1 MHVLVTGSTGF
12 VGSAVVKALLDAGH
26 TVTGAVRDPAKARA
40 LEALG
45 MRVAVGDM
53 LEPATYAPLV
63 KDVDAVVQA
72 AQLGVRGRMTNKKV
86 SQINHADELMTLALA
101 KACIEHDKVLLY
113 TNGCFGYG
121 DHGEAWITEET
132 PFSPSPMGVG
142 HAAVVTRL
150 MDLHARENLKVVILT
165 AGFVYGPGGLF
176 KTSFYD
182 TLTKN
187 QLRVF
192 GAGRNFWSPVHVD
205 DLARAFVRALESSAY
220 GENFN
225 VVDDEP
231 VRLRDLVD
239 ALTEVAGRKRVG
251 SIPPWLIGLMIGPP
265 VVASLTTSFRVK
277 NDKAKEVLGWA
288 PRHPTF
294 KAGVGEVVRELEGRG

>member
-1 MHVLVTGSTGF
+1 M
-12 VGSAVVKALLDAGH
+12 
-26 TVTGAVRDPAKARA
+26 RA
-40 LEALG
+40 
-45 MRVAVGDM
+45 AVGDM
-53 LEPATYAPLV
+53 LEPQTYTPLV
-63 KDVDAVVQA
+63 KNVDAVVQA
-72 AQLGVRGRMTNKKV
+72 AQLGVRGRMTKDKV
-86 SQINHADELMTLALA
+86 AQINHADELMTLALA
-101 KACIEHDKVLLY
+101 EACIEHDKVLLY

-142 HAAVVTRL
+142 HAAVVARL
-150 MDLHARENLKVVILT
+150 MDLHAQKDLKVVILT

-205 DLARAFVRALESSAY
+205 DLAQAFVRALESSAY

-239 ALTEVAGRKRVG
+239 ALTEAAGRKRVG

-265 VVASLTTSFRVK
+265 VVASLTTSFRVR

-294 KAGVGEVVRELEGRG
+294 KAGVGEVVSELEGRG